1 MIGLVVSSLSSR
13 QFVCTLVEFEDGG
26 GIVIALKIGIVGC
39 GGIGLELARFVH
51 QHPAFTLRA
60 ITDVEPEPVRRLLA
74 ELQPETCQA
83 VELSNLVDAVDIV
96 VEAANKDAAG
106 SILMHQRLDVPGKK
120 LFLLST
126 SALLEHSDR
135 VKQLKHC
142 EVYLPSGAIAGLDA
156 IKAVAG
162 HISAL
167 TLTTTKPPAGLA
179 GAPYV
184 LETGIDL
191 AGLSAATTIFSGDL
205 AEAVR
210 GFPKN
215 VNVAATLFITSGFD
229 DIKVTVI
236 ADPAATSNQHE
247 VVCEGDFGTIT
258 IRAENRPSA
267 NPRTSLL
274 AALSAKRTLGG
285 VVEKVHAGT

>member
-1 MIGLVVSSLSSR
+1 M
-13 QFVCTLVEFEDGG
+13 D
-26 GIVIALKIGIVGC
+26 LKVGIVGC
-39 GGIGLELARFVH
+39 GGIGFELARFVH
-51 QHPAFTLRA
+51 EHPAFTLRA
-60 ITDVEPEPVRRLLA
+60 VTDVEPERVRRLLT
-74 ELQPETCQA
+74 EIQPETCQT
-83 VELSNLVDAVDIV
+83 VDLSDLVDAVDIV
-96 VEAANKDAAG
+96 VEAANKEAAS
-106 SILMHQRLDVPGKK
+106 SILVHQRLDIPGRK

-126 SALLEHSDR
+126 SALLENSDR
-135 VKQLKHC
+135 IKQLEHC

-162 HISAL
+162 HITSL

-184 LETGIDL
+184 LEIGIDL
-191 AGLSAATTIFSGDL
+191 AGLPAATTIFSGGL

-215 VNVAATLFITSGFD
+215 VNVAATLFITSEFD
-229 DIKVTVI
+229 DIRVNIV
-236 ADPAATSNQHE
+236 ADPTATSNKHE

-258 IRAENRPSA
+258 IRAENKPSA

-274 AALSAKRTLGG
+274 AALSAKRTLVG
-285 VVEKVHAGT
+285 VVEKIHAGT